1 MTDRGSKRRAS
12 TPAGLPLAIRLTRR
26 TPTMNAIELLETQH
40 RDIDDLFA
48 RLEQGGGSAKTRQKL
63 FDDLA
68 DLLAI
73 HASIEE
79 LHFYPAVKAA
89 KTEENVE
96 HSLEEHVDIKRKLSL
111 CMATSMTSDKF
122 AERLRALKEE
132 VQHHV
137 KDERTELFPKVRRIF
152 DSDQLEA
159 IGQEMTSTMAELQ
172 KGHPR
177 RDVPLQTMAPMP
189 SMPLPTQG
197 SISSRVVPHVGRL
210 LALPLQMVGVVKQ
223 VGKLAM
229 QAKEAATGFARGVQR
244 GVDRGKKREA

>member
-1 MTDRGSKRRAS
+1 
-12 TPAGLPLAIRLTRR
+12 
-26 TPTMNAIELLETQH
+26 MNAIELLETQH
-40 RDIDDLFA
+40 HDVDDLFA
-48 RLEQGGGSAKTRQKL
+48 RLEKGGGSAKTRQKL

-96 HSLEEHVDIKRKLSL
+96 HSLEEHLDIKRLLSM
-111 CMATSMTSDKF
+111 CMASSVGSEKF
-122 AERLRALKEE
+122 AARLRELKEE

-137 KDERTELFPKVRRIF
+137 KDERTELFPKVRRILNA
-152 DSDQLEA
+152 DQLEA

-189 SMPLPTQG
+189 MANLPAQSWLG
-197 SISSRVVPHVGRL
+197 SRVIPHLGRA
-210 LALPLQMVGVVKQ
+210 LAMPLQMVGVVKQ
-223 VGKLAM
+223 VGKYAM

-244 GVDRGKKREA
+244 GLNRTKKREA

>member
-1 MTDRGSKRRAS
+1 
-12 TPAGLPLAIRLTRR
+12 
-26 TPTMNAIELLETQH
+26 MNAIELLETQH

-48 RLEQGGGSAKTRQKL
+48 RVERGAGGGKTRQKL

-89 KTEENVE
+89 KTDENVE

-111 CMATSMTSDKF
+111 CMGTSLSSEKF
-122 AERLRALKEE
+122 AERLRELKDE

-152 DSDQLEA
+152 DGDQLEA
-159 IGQEMTSTMAELQ
+159 LGQEMTSTMAQLQ
-172 KGHPR
+172 QGHPR

-189 SMPLPTQG
+189 AMPLPTQG
-197 SISSRVVPHVGRL
+197 PISSRLMPHLSRA
-210 LALPLQMVGVVKQ
+210 LALPLQMIGIGKQ
-223 VGKLAM
+223 VGKLAVK
-229 QAKEAATGFARGVQR
+229 AKEAATGFVRGVQR
-244 GVDRGKKREA
+244 GLERSKKREA

>member
-1 MTDRGSKRRAS
+1 
-12 TPAGLPLAIRLTRR
+12 
-26 TPTMNAIELLETQH
+26 MNAIELLETQH

-48 RLEQGGGSAKTRQKL
+48 RLERGAGSDKARQKL

-89 KTEENVE
+89 KTEEKVE
-96 HSLEEHVDIKRKLSL
+96 HSLEEHVGIKRKLSL
-111 CMATSMTSDKF
+111 CMATSLSSDKF
-122 AERLRALKEE
+122 LERLRALAHE

-137 KDERTELFPKVRRIF
+137 GDERNELFPKVRRMF
-152 DSDQLEA
+152 DADQLEA
-159 IGQEMTSTMAELQ
+159 LGQEMTSTMAELQ

-189 SMPLPTQG
+189 AAALPTQG
-197 SISSRVVPHVGRL
+197 ALSSRIVPHIGRL
-210 LALPLQMVGVVKQ
+210 LALPLQMVGVAKQ
-223 VGKLAM
+223 AGRLAM
-229 QAKEAATGFARGVQR
+229 HARDTAAAFARGVRR
-244 GVDRGKKREA
+244 GLEKGRRREA

>member
-1 MTDRGSKRRAS
+1 
-12 TPAGLPLAIRLTRR
+12 
-26 TPTMNAIELLETQH
+26 MNAIELLETQH
-40 RDIDDLFA
+40 RDVDDLFA
-48 RLEQGGGSAKTRQKL
+48 RLEQGGGSEKTRQKL

-96 HSLEEHVDIKRKLSL
+96 HSLEEHVDIKRKLSV
-111 CMATSMTSDKF
+111 CMATSLTSDKF
-122 AERLRALKEE
+122 AERLRQLKEE

-137 KDERTELFPKVRRIF
+137 KDERSELFPKVRRIF
-152 DSDQLEA
+152 DGDQLEA

-189 SMPLPTQG
+189 SMALPTQG
-197 SISSRVVPHVGRL
+197 SISSRVVPRVGRL

-229 QAKEAATGFARGVQR
+229 QAKHAATGFARGVQR
-244 GVDRGKKREA
+244 GLDRGKKREA

>member
-1 MTDRGSKRRAS
+1 
-12 TPAGLPLAIRLTRR
+12 
-26 TPTMNAIELLETQH
+26 MNAIELLETQH
-40 RDIDDLFA
+40 RDVDDLFA
-48 RLEQGGGSAKTRQKL
+48 RLEKGSASEKARQKM

-89 KTEENVE
+89 KTEEKVE
-96 HSLEEHVDIKRKLSL
+96 HSLEEHLGIKRKLSI
-111 CMATSMTSDKF
+111 CMATKVSSEKF
-122 AERLRALKEE
+122 AARLRELKEE

-137 KDERTELFPKVRRIF
+137 SEERSDLFPKVRRIL
-152 DSDQLEA
+152 DADQLEA

-177 RDVPLQTMAPMP
+177 HDVPLQTIAPMP
-189 SMPLPTQG
+189 MATLPMQSWLG
-197 SISSRVVPHVGRL
+197 SRVVPHIGRL
-210 LALPLQMVGVVKQ
+210 LALPLQAVGVVKQ

-229 QAKEAATGFARGVQR
+229 QARETATGFVRGVQR
-244 GVDRGKKREA
+244 GLNRGKKREA

>member
-1 MTDRGSKRRAS
+1 
-12 TPAGLPLAIRLTRR
+12 
-26 TPTMNAIELLETQH
+26 MNAIELLETQH
-40 RDIDDLFA
+40 RDVDELFA
-48 RLEQGGGSAKTRQKL
+48 RLLGGGGSDKTRQKL

-111 CMATSMTSDKF
+111 CMATNVSGDKF
-122 AERLRALKEE
+122 VERLRALMEE

-137 KDERTELFPKVRRIF
+137 KEERTELFPKVRRIF
-152 DSDQLEA
+152 DADQLEA
-159 IGQEMTSTMAELQ
+159 LGQEMTSTMAELQ

-189 SMPLPTQG
+189 STPLPTQG
-197 SISSRVVPHVGRL
+197 AISSRVMPHIGRA
-210 LALPLQMVGVVKQ
+210 LALPLQMIGVAKQ
-223 VGKLAM
+223 VGKMAM
-229 QAKEAATGFARGVQR
+229 KAKEAATGFAQGIQR
-244 GVDRGKKREA
+244 GLARGKKREV